1 MKKSAQQ
8 KMTEKPDENLE
19 IRYKTKDGTIKEQ
32 RFDDFNEFADAI
44 QDAALDYYSGAEAAP
59 EMDISAAFGAYG
71 IQYKESFKDGSR
83 LRSEIEFLGEE
94 TEGL

>member
-1 MKKSAQQ
+1 
-8 KMTEKPDENLE
+8 MTEKDENLE

-44 QDAALDYYSGAEAAP
+44 QDAALDYYAGAEAAP

-71 IQYKESFKDGSR
+71 IQQKEQFKNGSR
-83 LRSEIEFLGEE
+83 VNSEIEFLGEE
-94 TEGL
+94 VEGL

>member
-1 MKKSAQQ
+1 
-8 KMTEKPDENLE
+8 MTEKEENLE

-44 QDAALDYYSGAEAAP
+44 QDAALDYYAGAEAAP

-71 IQYKESFKDGSR
+71 IQQKEQFKNGSR
-83 LRSEIEFLGEE
+83 VNSEIEFLGEE
-94 TEGL
+94 VEGM

>member
-1 MKKSAQQ
+1 
-8 KMTEKPDENLE
+8 MTEKEENLE

-44 QDAALDYYSGAEAAP
+44 QDAALDYYAGAEAAP

-71 IQYKESFKDGSR
+71 IQQKEQFKNGSR
-83 LRSEIEFLGEE
+83 VNSEIEFLGEE
-94 TEGL
+94 VEGL